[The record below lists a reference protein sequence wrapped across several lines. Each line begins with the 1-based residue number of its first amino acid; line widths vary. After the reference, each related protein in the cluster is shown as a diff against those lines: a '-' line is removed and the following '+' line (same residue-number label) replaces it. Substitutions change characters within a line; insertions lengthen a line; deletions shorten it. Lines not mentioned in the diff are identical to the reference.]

1 MSKTG
6 TFHVISGPYRD
17 FPNIVFLNDF
27 DASKSV
33 LGSFFRVLCEKL
45 T

>member
-6 TFHVISGPYRD
+6 TFHVISGLYHD
-17 FPNIVFLNDF
+17 FPNFIFWAFLTPQKVFR
-27 DASKSV
+27 V
-33 LGSFFRVLCEKL
+33 IFRVLCEKL